1 MCQGRWWCIYRD
13 GLNAHS
19 TLVLADNYPC
29 KNHSITIFGAKEG
42 LAKDSRMRGQ
52 DNAWQTPHVGRGE
65 GQHWAPRPSRSL
77 SGSVGSL
84 PFRGLSGSVGPR
96 PSRGLS
102 GSVGPR
108 PSRGLSGSVGPLPS
122 RGLSGSVGSP
132 PFLSSLGISGAPL
145 PSRGLSGSV
154 GSPPLL
160 GFSGSVKVSGPPAL
174 LGVSQGQLGSS
185 SFHPQGHTQVLR
197 DSEHRLRTESSS
209 GPELSARISSRV
221 SVISWIGQHQ
231 GRPLKV
237 VCLRSVHPP

>member
-84 PFRGLSGSVGPR
+84 P
-96 PSRGLS
+96 SRGLS

-132 PFLSSLGISGAPL
+132 PLS
-145 PSRGLSGSV
+145 
-154 GSPPLL
+154 

-209 GPELSARISSRV
+209 GLELSARISSRV

>member
-65 GQHWAPRPSRSL
+65 GQHWAPRPSPSL

-84 PFRGLSGSVGPR
+84 PSW
-96 PSRGLS
+96 
-102 GSVGPR
+102 
-108 PSRGLSGSVGPLPS
+108 GLSGSVGPLPS

-154 GSPPLL
+154 GSPPLS

-237 VCLRSVHPP
+237 VSLRSVHPP

>member
-84 PFRGLSGSVGPR
+84 P
-96 PSRGLS
+96 
-102 GSVGPR
+102 
-108 PSRGLSGSVGPLPS
+108 SRGLSGSVGPLPS

-145 PSRGLSGSV
+145 PSQGLSGSV
-154 GSPPLL
+154 GSPPLS

-174 LGVSQGQLGSS
+174 LRVSRGLSGSVRVFIFSPPRSYSS
-185 SFHPQGHTQVLR
+185 SERFRTQ
-197 DSEHRLRTESSS
+197 
-209 GPELSARISSRV
+209 A
-221 SVISWIGQHQ
+221 
-231 GRPLKV
+231 KN
-237 VCLRSVHPP
+237 